1 MSRNIDASGSGD
13 SRDAPNAARIA
24 YADALALGRS
34 HHEARHAYAVA
45 LRQHGATD
53 PPRDAPIYRTT
64 KRPR

>member
-1 MSRNIDASGSGD
+1 MSRNIDASGSD
-13 SRDAPNAARIA
+13 DRRDAEHAARIA

-53 PPRDAPIYRTT
+53 PPRDGAIYRTT

>member
-1 MSRNIDASGSGD
+1 MSRETGDSRFSD
-13 SRDAPNAARIA
+13 SRDAEQAARIA

-45 LRQHGATD
+45 FRQRGATD
-53 PPRDAPIYRTT
+53 PPRSDAIHRTT